1 MEPTPQETATV
12 RRALKRL
19 GSTPIAWGPVTSGGH
34 TPARRWVVTLEDGG
48 RAFVKVATDDLTA
61 SWLREEHRYY
71 AIMREAPFMPGY
83 VGWYDDGAR
92 PALALEDLSWAEW
105 PPPWTTERVEAVR
118 ATLDAVHRWPVPDD
132 TPSAADPRLE
142 LREGWDEIDL
152 DPEPFLSLGLCSPVW
167 LDRALPTL
175 REAAGK
181 APLEGDALLHFDV
194 RSDNVCFRP
203 DGSAVLVDWNWTST
217 GDPLVDIAFWLPSLH
232 AEGGPPPEDVLGTAD
247 GVGRLAACSAG
258 FFAAHA
264 ARPPIPTA
272 PHVRPTQLRQART
285 ALPWAARALGLPPP
299 A

>member
-1 MEPTPQETATV
+1 M
-12 RRALKRL
+12 
-19 GSTPIAWGPVTSGGH
+19 
-34 TPARRWVVTLEDGG
+34 
-48 RAFVKVATDDLTA
+48 
-61 SWLREEHRYY
+61 
-71 AIMREAPFMPGY
+71 
-83 VGWYDDGAR
+83 
-92 PALALEDLSWAEW
+92 
-105 PPPWTTERVEAVR
+105 
-118 ATLDAVHRWPVPDD
+118 
-132 TPSAADPRLE
+132 
-142 LREGWDEIDL
+142 
-152 DPEPFLSLGLCSPVW
+152 
-167 LDRALPTL
+167 
-175 REAAGK
+175 
-181 APLEGDALLHFDV
+181 
-194 RSDNVCFRP
+194 CFRP